1 MDAVLLP
8 ELRTLIARHAEP
20 LVARKLVG
28 GLVVAAADRPTPLF
42 AHVVEPVFSL
52 VAQGAKRILLGERT
66 FDYAAGRYLIASVD
80 LPVSGQITQASAD
93 APFLGLSLLLK
104 PDLMAS
110 LLLETGTPRQSEAEL
125 QGVAVSTLTEDLLEP
140 IVRLL
145 RLLDRP
151 DDIPVLAPAIER
163 EIYWRLLHGEQG
175 AMIRQLGL
183 ADSRMAQISRA
194 IRWIREH
201 FAEALRVE
209 ELAEFVG
216 MSVTSFH
223 RHFLR
228 VTSFSPLQFQKQIR
242 LQEARTRLQSSSND
256 VATVGFEVGYGSP
269 SQFSREY
276 RRMFGVP
283 PGRDSRRERQ
293 A

>member
-1 MDAVLLP
+1 MDTALLL

-20 LVARKLVG
+20 LVARNLVD

-42 AHVVEPVFSL
+42 AYVVEPVFSL
-52 VAQGAKRILLGERT
+52 VAQGAKRILLGDKI
-66 FDYAAGRYLIASVD
+66 FDYAAGEYLIASVD
-80 LPVSGQITQASAD
+80 LPVSGHITQASAD
-93 APFLGLSLLLK
+93 TPFLGLSLRLK
-104 PDLMAS
+104 PELIAS
-110 LLLETGTPRQSEAEL
+110 LLLETGTPRQSEGEFPS
-125 QGVAVSTLTEDLLEP
+125 VAVSDLTADLLEP

-151 DDIPVLAPAIER
+151 NDVPVLAPAIER
-163 EIYWRLLHGEQG
+163 EIHWRLLKSDQG
-175 AMIRQLGL
+175 ALICQLGL
-183 ADSRMAQISRA
+183 ADSRTAQIGRA

-201 FAEALRVE
+201 YAEALRIDE
-209 ELAEFVG
+209 MAEVVG

-228 VTSFSPLQFQKQIR
+228 LTSFSPLQFQKQIR
-242 LQEARTRLQSSSND
+242 LQEARSRLLSSSEN
-256 VATVGFEVGYGSP
+256 VATVGFAVGYGSP
-269 SQFSREY
+269 SQFNREY

-283 PGRDSRRERQ
+283 PGRDSRRERL